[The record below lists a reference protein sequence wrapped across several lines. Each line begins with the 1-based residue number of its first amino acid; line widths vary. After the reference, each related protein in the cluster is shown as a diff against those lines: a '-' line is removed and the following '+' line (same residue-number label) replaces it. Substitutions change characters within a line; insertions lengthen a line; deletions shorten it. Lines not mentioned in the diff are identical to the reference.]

1 MTNQK
6 DQAKSFMAQRHFGY
20 ALSILLPLTK
30 SDPPDWE
37 AFYLAGQ
44 CCRSMQDFPSA
55 VLFLSKAN
63 TLHQDDA
70 VVLLAL
76 GIALQLNGQLQKAIQ
91 ELEHA
96 VRLEP
101 TLINAYN
108 SIGLTYRKLGRPI
121 DALNWYSR
129 ATDNMLSIALVEA
142 TRRPDLCYRDEIV
155 NGEQTRTVLP
165 YLFIK
170 VRSLLGVDPTYSIIK
185 NNIGVCFLELNET
198 ESARKAFE
206 ESIEFIPE
214 GYNYPD
220 PRKNLQLLDQNT

>member
-1 MTNQK
+1 MKQ
-6 DQAKSFMAQRHFGY
+6 QHFVD
-20 ALSILLPLTK
+20 ALSILLPVIEG
-30 SDPPDWE
+30 DPHDWE

-44 CCRSMQDFPSA
+44 CCRFMQDFPSA
-55 VLFLSKAN
+55 VQFLAKAN

-70 VVLLAL
+70 EVLLAL
-76 GIALQLNGQLQKAIQ
+76 GIALQLNGQFQKAIQ

-101 TLINAYN
+101 TLISAYN
-108 SIGLTYRKLGRPI
+108 SIGLTYRKLGRPN
-121 DALNWYSR
+121 DALTWYSR
-129 ATDNMLSIALVEA
+129 AADTLLSMARAEV

-155 NGEQTRTVLP
+155 NGERTRTVLP

-170 VRSLLGVDPTYSIIK
+170 VKSLLGSDPTYSIIK
-185 NNIGVCFLELNET
+185 NNIGICLLAFNDT
-198 ESARKAFE
+198 EAARKAFE

-220 PRKNLQLLDQNT
+220 PLKNLRLLDQNT